1 VCPIFA
7 SALLLFAG
15 SNGLERIKTI
25 LSGSEDRALLVD

>member
-1 VCPIFA
+1 
-7 SALLLFAG
+7 LFAG